1 MSRGTGAKPMD
12 DERLERLL
20 GDTLDDVNRL
30 RAEVATLRAAIDE
43 LTELLARVV
52 SAPYFTGRAI
62 ADLTS
67 QQRG

>member
-1 MSRGTGAKPMD
+1 MD
-12 DERLERLL
+12 EERLERMLA
-20 GDTLDDVNRL
+20 DTLDDVNRL

-43 LTELLARVV
+43 LTGVLDRVV

-62 ADLTS
+62 SELIS